1 MNASEKNKKRNKN
14 YKIRPKENEGEKK
27 KRKKDVRYVV
37 WNSMTAFHKN
47 YATGVGFRKRNRKSV
62 GFRSGFHLRNPSCG
76 MCHPGWVVP
85 TQSPNIWLI

>member
-14 YKIRPKENEGEKK
+14 YKIRPKENEEGGK

-47 YATGVGFRKRNRKSV
+47 
-62 GFRSGFHLRNPSCG
+62 
-76 MCHPGWVVP
+76 
-85 TQSPNIWLI
+85 